1 MPAPAAAAPAA
12 PAAAAQIGGQFLLS
26 LLSDIVANN
35 FSKPFSQ
42 ASAPSQYDVAESAV
56 SKPYF
61 QGAAPELAYS
71 QYYANEAFRR
81 NLLNTFGFDI
91 PRLDTPEEFM
101 GGVEQRLERQAQSLN
116 ERQMKMEQ
124 LKREYEYLNE
134 LARGRASIEK
144 QEVQSLGDI
153 QRERVGSSY
162 DYAQNV
168 LDSAI
173 KNILVQDSGERGGKL
188 EGEGAKQE
196 QEPVVDS
203 TGKLLDKLTSREFQ
217 EDISRTKTRNL
228 IEAATVLSALRAPR
242 ERQKQQAEI
251 ERQNIQAWRDIRTS
265 QIEANA
271 RQQMALG
278 LATVSALTPNMS
290 NFAEI
295 YKASQAPFNSRPSRS

>member
-12 PAAAAQIGGQFLLS
+12 AAAAAQIGGQFLLS

-173 KNILVQDSGERGGKL
+173 KNILVQDRLDSSNVL
-188 EGEGAKQE
+188 QSIAGA
-196 QEPVVDS
+196 
-203 TGKLLDKLTSREFQ
+203 T
-217 EDISRTKTRNL
+217 
-228 IEAATVLSALRAPR
+228 
-242 ERQKQQAEI
+242 
-251 ERQNIQAWRDIRTS
+251 
-265 QIEANA
+265 
-271 RQQMALG
+271 
-278 LATVSALTPNMS
+278 
-290 NFAEI
+290 
-295 YKASQAPFNSRPSRS
+295 

>member
-1 MPAPAAAAPAA
+1 MPALAAAAPAA
-12 PAAAAQIGGQFLLS
+12 PAAAQIGGQFLLS

-35 FSKPFSQ
+35 FPKPVSQ

-81 NLLNTFGFDI
+81 NLLNAFGFDI

-173 KNILVQDSGERGGKL
+173 KNILVQDRLDSSNVL
-188 EGEGAKQE
+188 QSIAGA
-196 QEPVVDS
+196 
-203 TGKLLDKLTSREFQ
+203 T
-217 EDISRTKTRNL
+217 
-228 IEAATVLSALRAPR
+228 
-242 ERQKQQAEI
+242 
-251 ERQNIQAWRDIRTS
+251 
-265 QIEANA
+265 
-271 RQQMALG
+271 
-278 LATVSALTPNMS
+278 
-290 NFAEI
+290 
-295 YKASQAPFNSRPSRS
+295 